1 MLADDAKRSDDSS
14 TAAATPAY
22 DDAANAN
29 AEDADAAA
37 AAATTTAAATA
48 IPAGSVSAT
57 RPALQP
63 ARNGRSA

>member
-37 AAATTTAAATA
+37 ATTTTAAATA
-48 IPAGSVSAT
+48 TGQRRLRWAKPIG
-57 RPALQP
+57 
-63 ARNGRSA
+63 

>member
-48 IPAGSVSAT
+48 TGQRRLRWAKPIG
-57 RPALQP
+57 
-63 ARNGRSA
+63 

>member
-37 AAATTTAAATA
+37 AATTTAATATGQRRFRRTKP
-48 IPAGSVSAT
+48 IG
-57 RPALQP
+57 
-63 ARNGRSA
+63 